1 MTGLSEVQIQKACDW
16 WGEAIQHPHFEDG
29 VAFGVYNAPP
39 AKTVAAFKVA
49 LRDMLACASDDLW
62 LNVEY
67 RPSITL
73 LTAAETAKMSLS
85 VFPWKTAMGFRNGG
99 VQVSLEHRVSMVD
112 L

>member
-16 WGEAIQHPHFEDG
+16 WGEAIQHPHFDDAG
-29 VAFGVYNAPP
+29 AFGVYTAPP
-39 AKTVAAFKVA
+39 AKIVSAFKVA

-73 LTAAETAKMSLS
+73 LSAAETAKMSLS
-85 VFPWKTAMGFRNGG
+85 FVVRIVAMGFHDGG
-99 VQVSLEHRVSMVD
+99 VQVLLEHRASMVD